1 MSINTYKDDN
11 HPVNTIFDPSKC
23 NARLINNLSKQ
34 CSHKIVD
41 GNFCRMHY
49 NKNLITEGG
58 IKTIYDPINTLSK
71 KKIKLKKKI
80 KFKRPNIVN
89 VDGDI
94 YLENNNNTIIKIQK
108 LIRGFL
114 VRNNIK
120 NRGISCYTRKN
131 IYNDTDFLSFDDIKD
146 IPIEDYYS
154 FTDEDNCTWMFKIST
169 FKELLKNSDI
179 NPYNNKKIDSLI
191 IKKFNKFIS
200 KIEKYRKIEIEK
212 IEIDDPALKLQ
223 QKCVSI
229 FQIMDN
235 LKQYTQCEWFLDL
248 NIEQLRELY
257 KQMED
262 LWNYRAHLT
271 EENKKSYVK
280 NGILFDTKYS
290 IINSI
295 NNKIKLS
302 NILLD
307 NFHRLTTE
315 GKTVSDR
322 TTGALWIL
330 SGLTIVS
337 QDARNALP
345 WLFQAASL

>member
-1 MSINTYKDDN
+1 
-11 HPVNTIFDPSKC
+11 
-23 NARLINNLSKQ
+23 
-34 CSHKIVD
+34 
-41 GNFCRMHY
+41 
-49 NKNLITEGG
+49 
-58 IKTIYDPINTLSK
+58 
-71 KKIKLKKKI
+71 
-80 KFKRPNIVN
+80 
-89 VDGDI
+89 
-94 YLENNNNTIIKIQK
+94 
-108 LIRGFL
+108 
-114 VRNNIK
+114 
-120 NRGISCYTRKN
+120 
-131 IYNDTDFLSFDDIKD
+131 
-146 IPIEDYYS
+146 
-154 FTDEDNCTWMFKIST
+154 
-169 FKELLKNSDI
+169 
-179 NPYNNKKIDSLI
+179 
-191 IKKFNKFIS
+191 
-200 KIEKYRKIEIEK
+200 
-212 IEIDDPALKLQ
+212 
-223 QKCVSI
+223 
-229 FQIMDN
+229 
-235 LKQYTQCEWFLDL
+235 
-248 NIEQLRELY
+248 
-257 KQMED
+257 MED